1 MATKPLHK
9 YTVAEA
15 SNLQVYEN
23 YSSETITVDDDV
35 TWNYSGDNQGD
46 GVNDWNAS
54 GDGLAKEV
62 NFIPISGTA
71 GDNVTLALNVGGS
84 WGDDIVV
91 KFDDF
96 PITISN
102 ILMSQVRIKSAAG
115 TDGTPEVF
123 EVLSFH

>member
-23 YSSETITVDDDV
+23 YSSVTITVDDDD
-35 TWNYSGDNQGD
+35 TWNNGT
-46 GVNDWNAS
+46 DWSTS

-71 GDNVTLALNVGGS
+71 GNTINIGLKIGGS
-84 WGDDIVV
+84 WGDNIQVL
-91 KFDDF
+91 FDDF
-96 PITISN
+96 PITINN
-102 ILMSQVRIKSAAG
+102 ILIEQIRIQSNGG
-115 TDGTPEVF
+115 TSTAEVF

>member
-23 YSSETITVDDDV
+23 YSSVTITVDDDD
-35 TWNYSGDNQGD
+35 TDNNGT
-46 GVNDWNAS
+46 DWTTS

-62 NFIPISGTA
+62 NIIPISGTA
-71 GDNVTLALNVGGS
+71 GDTIKVALKINGS
-84 WGDDIVV
+84 WGDDIQVL
-91 KFDDF
+91 FDDF
-96 PITISN
+96 PITINN
-102 ILMSQVRIKSAAG
+102 ILIERIRIESSGGTSAA
-115 TDGTPEVF
+115 EVF

>member
-23 YSSETITVDDDV
+23 YSSETITVDDDD
-35 TWNYSGDNQGD
+35 T
-46 GVNDWNAS
+46 VNNGTDWTTS

-62 NFIPISGTA
+62 NIIPISGT
-71 GDNVTLALNVGGS
+71 GTDVINFALKIGGS
-84 WGDDIVV
+84 WGDNIQVL
-91 KFDDF
+91 FNDF
-96 PITISN
+96 PITINN
-102 ILMSQVRIKSAAG
+102 ILIDQIRIQSDGG
-115 TDGTPEVF
+115 TSTAEVF

>member
-1 MATKPLHK
+1 MATKTLNK

-23 YSSETITVDDDV
+23 YSSETITINDDS
-35 TWNYSGDNQGD
+35 TWDYSGDNEGD

-62 NFIPISGTA
+62 NFIPISGTN
-71 GDNVTLALNVGGS
+71 GDTVTFALNINGS
-84 WGDDIVV
+84 WGDDIAV

-102 ILMSQVRIKSAAG
+102 ILISQVRMKS
-115 TDGTPEVF
+115 TDGAGGSEIF

>member
-23 YSSETITVDDDV
+23 YSSVTITVDDDA
-35 TWNYSGDNQGD
+35 T
-46 GVNDWNAS
+46 VNNGTDWTTS

-71 GDNVTLALNVGGS
+71 GDTVTFALKIAGS
-84 WGDDIVV
+84 WGDNIAV

-96 PITISN
+96 PITIN
-102 ILMSQVRIKSAAG
+102 NLLIDQVRIESNAG
-115 TDGTPEVF
+115 TSTAEVF